1 MVNIFFAL
9 CHCQILLPA
18 YPARCFSGIVVGGGA
33 AVVRGARTIPTDV
46 CHMFY
51 IRWESNLHF
60 RLLTI
65 LWSQFSMKRNDEVNA
80 TRAMKNQFKVNE

>member
-1 MVNIFFAL
+1 MLNIFFAL

-18 YPARCFSGIVVGGGA
+18 YPARCSSGIIVV
-33 AVVRGARTIPTDV
+33 VVGARTIPTDV

-51 IRWESNLHF
+51 IRWEPNLHF

>member
-1 MVNIFFAL
+1 MLNIFFVL

-18 YPARCFSGIVVGGGA
+18 YPARCSSGIVI
-33 AVVRGARTIPTDV
+33 VVVVVVGARTIPTDV

-51 IRWESNLHF
+51 IRWEPNLHF

-65 LWSQFSMKRNDEVNA
+65 LWLQFSMKRNDEVNA
-80 TRAMKNQFKVNE
+80 TRAVKNQFKVNE